1 MNGFIF
7 IPIVLI
13 VLYAVFII
21 VADKLYQ
28 EYKEEKQ

>member
-7 IPIVLI
+7 VPIVLI

-28 EYKEEKQ
+28 EYKEEK